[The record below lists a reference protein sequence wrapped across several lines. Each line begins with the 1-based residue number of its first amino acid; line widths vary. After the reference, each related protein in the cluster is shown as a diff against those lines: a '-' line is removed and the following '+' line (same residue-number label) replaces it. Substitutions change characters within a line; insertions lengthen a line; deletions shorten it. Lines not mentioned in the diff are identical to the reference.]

1 MRETG
6 EVGRAQVKECDPV
19 QEVVDHGQED
29 PWHPAF
35 ECIGQDRI
43 RCDVDGPKGQKKRY
57 RALERVGKI
66 DPERGQSCLFVMR
79 LQAAAPQ
86 FLGKLNWRA
95 EGVNQAKGLK

>member
-1 MRETG
+1 MAPSLR
-6 EVGRAQVKECDPV
+6 VHRA
-19 QEVVDHGQED
+19 
-29 PWHPAF
+29 
-35 ECIGQDRI
+35 
-43 RCDVDGPKGQKKRY
+43 GPYSLRRGWPQGQKKRY
-57 RALERVGKI
+57 RAPERVGKI